1 MKNFHTDAFAFIA
14 VGIISLALISVLLI
28 GCAGTTTP
36 IGTASARQQTLS
48 ISLTVEG
55 PLPAGSTEPLISI
68 GTVTYDG
75 TRGDV
80 AKNKASDGSSIQDDD
95 TITIPLAQAAPG
107 ATIAKSVW
115 DRVVARAKADKTE
128 TVPAIFGNMSL
139 EKWKELKAS
148 YIECPECLA
157 LTPEEEA
164 ALKAA
169 TGK

>member
-1 MKNFHTDAFAFIA
+1 MKIS
-14 VGIISLALISVLLI
+14 IITSIMALASIILLAS
-28 GCAGTTTP
+28 CAGTTTP

-55 PLPAGSTEPLISI
+55 PLPVGSTEPLISI
-68 GTVTYDG
+68 GSVSYDG

-80 AKNKASDGSSIQDDD
+80 AKNKASAGSSIQDDD